1 MISARID
8 FLAVFRRRPD
18 KRDLAVPVL
27 VVVIPVPHSFFDSVL
42 KKGFYMSLELLM
54 SFQCLQINYV

>member
-1 MISARID
+1 MFVFRRRPDKRDLDLSDMISARID

-27 VVVIPVPHSFFDSVL
+27 VVVIPVPHSYLIVS
-42 KKGFYMSLELLM
+42 
-54 SFQCLQINYV
+54 

>member
-1 MISARID
+1 MFVFRRRPDKRDLDLSDMISARID

-27 VVVIPVPHSFFDSVL
+27 VVVIPVPHSYFDSVL
-42 KKGFYMSLELLM
+42 
-54 SFQCLQINYV
+54 